1 MDVAH
6 EQSLTDY
13 LAMFWRRRVYVVV
26 PFLVILALGSLVA
39 FLLPAMYRS
48 DATIL
53 IESQQIPET
62 LVRSTIT
69 TYADERLQV
78 IQQRVL
84 TTSNVLQI
92 IEKFGLFPDAQARL
106 GPTELAETFRKVV
119 VVGRQ
124 NAEARGG
131 KGVTIAFSLSF
142 EDREAK
148 TAQAVNNELLS
159 LFLAENVRTRTE
171 RSKETTEFLRSEA
184 NRLQE
189 QITGQ
194 EKLLADFKQQNRD
207 ALPELAQ
214 ANTQSLERLNG
225 SYREVRAGIEAAR
238 GKIGLLEAQMAM
250 LSTAGGELKTGG
262 TVWELEQ
269 QLQALLARYTEK
281 HPEVIALRER
291 IAEARRNAPPP
302 GSETQPQNPAA
313 LQLRSQL
320 DAGRGEMGFLVEQRA
335 AIDREIAQVQ
345 GRISRAPQIEQDYN
359 NLQRD
364 LENMRNKYQELRDK
378 ELEAKIAQNL
388 EEGQMGERFSV
399 IEPPSFPE
407 QPFAPER
414 GRLMLLVVAAAIGA
428 GVGLAFLLEM
438 MQPALWGETA
448 LSSVMGSGPL
458 ISVPVIA
465 SAADLAAVTAPAQ
478 FWLFAGLL
486 LAASIISLVL
496 VHVLVTPLDLLWYSI
511 VSRLSH
517 L

>member
-13 LAMFWRRRVYVVV
+13 LAMFWRRRVYVAIPLIVV
-26 PFLVILALGSLVA
+26 LAIGTLVV

-92 IEKFGLFPDAQARL
+92 IKKFDLFPDARERL
-106 GPTELAETFRKVV
+106 GPTELAETFRKATG
-119 VVGRQ
+119 VGRQ

-131 KGVTIAFSLSF
+131 RGVTIAFSLSF
-142 EDREAK
+142 EHHEAK

-184 NRLQE
+184 NSLQE
-189 QITGQ
+189 QITDQ
-194 EKLLADFKQQNRD
+194 EKRLAEFKQQNRD

-214 ANTQSLERLNG
+214 VNTQNLERLNG

-238 GKIGLLEAQMAM
+238 GKVGLLESQMAM
-250 LSTAGGELKTGG
+250 VSTAGGEPKTGG

-269 QLQALLARYTEK
+269 QLQSLLAKYTEK
-281 HPEVIALRER
+281 HPEVIAMRER
-291 IAEARRNAPPP
+291 ISEARRTGPPV
-302 GSETQPQNPAA
+302 GAEAVPQNPAA

-320 DAGRGEMGFLVEQRA
+320 DAARAELSFLSEQRA
-335 AIDREIAQVQ
+335 AIDREIVQVQ
-345 GRISRAPQIEQDYN
+345 SRISRAPQVEQEYN
-359 NLQRD
+359 NLLRD
-364 LENMRNKYQELRDK
+364 LDNMRKKYQELRDK

-399 IEPPSFPE
+399 IEPPSFPDE
-407 QPFAPER
+407 PFAPER
-414 GRLMLLVVAAAIGA
+414 GRLMLLVAAAAIGA
-428 GVGLAFLLEM
+428 GLGLAFLLEM
-438 MQPALWGETA
+438 LQPALWGEA
-448 LSSVMGSGPL
+448 SVAAVLGSSPL
-458 ISVPVIA
+458 IAVPVISA
-465 SAADLAAVTAPAQ
+465 PSDIATGQTPPRIWVMSAAAVGAVALM
-478 FWLFAGLL
+478 LFT
-486 LAASIISLVL
+486 
-496 VHVLVTPLDLLWYSI
+496 VHFFVTPLDMLWFSI